1 MNFEEFTYR
10 AKQATQEYLGAEAQL
25 EIEKITKNN
34 GLVLTALLL
43 RESEGRVTPTVYLE
57 QYYEAYSRGNPSE
70 K

>member
-43 RESEGRVTPTVYLE
+43 RESEGRVTPSV
-57 QYYEAYSRGNPSE
+57 
-70 K
+70 